1 MDIEIPLGKRTK
13 KYRFFEM
20 LPGMLSYGA
29 IILLIILPWVNP
41 VLASI
46 YLLTV
51 ILVAFVKAYGDSYR
65 MISGRNN
72 MERATKWTGVSV

>member
-29 IILLIILPWVNP
+29 IILLIILSMVNP
-41 VLASI
+41 V
-46 YLLTV
+46 
-51 ILVAFVKAYGDSYR
+51 
-65 MISGRNN
+65 
-72 MERATKWTGVSV
+72 